1 MKQDIVTYKVDS
13 FIDYTGKKRMI
24 VACALSETP
33 GDDQY
38 DLLVGWVD
46 RNDRIHKDAK
56 LCHEVYRMVTIGIA
70 VCNPED
76 TFNEEVGRNIAYNK
90 AKNIESLPR
99 IYAPCKGVV
108 TKELVDTF
116 LDQQIQFFK
125 EHPETIIVGYREAA
139 QKYAELQT
147 AEQEIANF
155 SDTEKA
161 IFQHALKGG
170 NFSKYINLAKIYAR
184 KLKKRK

>member
-1 MKQDIVTYKVDS
+1 MKQDIVIYKVDS

-46 RNDRIHKDAK
+46 RNDRIQTNAK
-56 LCHEVYRMVTIGIA
+56 LYHEVYRMVTVGIA

-76 TFNEEVGRNIAYNK
+76 TFNEEVGRKIAYNK

-99 IYAPCKGVV
+99 IYAPCKGVI
-108 TKELVDTF
+108 TKEIVNTF

-125 EHPETIIVGYREAA
+125 EHPETIIVGYQEAA
-139 QKYAELQT
+139 QKYTELQT
-147 AEQEIANF
+147 AEHEIANF

-170 NFSKYINLAKIYAR
+170 DFSKYINLAKMYVR
-184 KLKKRK
+184 KSCKK

>member
-1 MKQDIVTYKVDS
+1 MKQDIVIYKVDS

-46 RNDRIHKDAK
+46 RNDRIQTNAK

-76 TFNEEVGRNIAYNK
+76 TFNEEVGRKIAYNK

-99 IYAPCKGVV
+99 LYAPCKGVI

-125 EHPETIIVGYREAA
+125 EHPETIIKGYAEAA
-139 QKYAELQT
+139 CQY
-147 AEQEIANF
+147 EQEQAAITTVENLSEDEKTVFNF
-155 SDTEKA
+155 
-161 IFQHALKGG
+161 ALKGCD
-170 NFSKYINLAKIYAR
+170 FSKYIDLAKLYVR
-184 KLKKRK
+184 KGLKK

>member
-1 MKQDIVTYKVDS
+1 MKQDIVIYKVDS

-46 RNDRIHKDAK
+46 CNGRIQTNAK
-56 LCHEVYRMVTIGIA
+56 LCHEVYRMVTVGIA

-76 TFNEEVGRNIAYNK
+76 TFNEEVGRKIAYNK

-99 IYAPCKGVV
+99 IYAPCKGVI

-116 LDQQIQFFK
+116 LNQQIQFFK
-125 EHPETIIVGYREAA
+125 EHPETIIVGYQEAA
-139 QKYAELQT
+139 QKYTELQT
-147 AEQEIANF
+147 AEREIANF

-161 IFQHALKGG
+161 IFQHVLKGG
-170 NFSKYINLAKIYAR
+170 DFSKYINLAKMYVR
-184 KLKKRK
+184 KSCKK